1 MRTDKLVKVF
11 SLNLERNKNKEK
23 GKDGKWIP
31 THESDISQTSSDSDI
46 KSRSLSNLSSVKS
59 GASTSQ
65 GTITSEQLNP
75 FKRTNS
81 LSENV
86 FKFKKLLEEGTS
98 TSLESNIFR
107 KFNANRRRED
117 LFLYSHANSNVSLE
131 LRLAQISRDGYKEK
145 NKLHNSNEENSL
157 KNHYSFGRYN
167 GSFVPSQVYHNR
179 RDNDIS
185 QQLKIEESPLSLHM
199 NPACKPHTKQFTRD
213 DCLSTFVKISRE
225 IKKTDI
231 ARDTREATRP
241 AGKVEKK
248 KIEYFLKRLSD
259 YNEMIYGNKKNNGKK
274 VKKSFYKNRKIIY
287 KCIHISMFEKK
298 KILKELTFNENKKL
312 KINLI
317 NKNNYLHNTKYKKYF
332 LQLFMNNNIFFFF
345 KKKFN
350 CVNIRRRNF
359 FYLDKYVSSFLFKE
373 FRKKWNK
380 LFSREI
386 CMNTQNI
393 VVRGYSLNRERINV
407 FSMKRSDNFDQN
419 DDNDRNNLGDC
430 YHNGGDKSH
439 IFFELG
445 ENVTMGKGNIL
456 FPGSKIV
463 TPFGKVY
470 IGNYNLLEDHV
481 EIINNTTNDMYIGNY
496 NIFRSGTYITD
507 TLSIGHRNYFDY
519 KCVISN
525 SNVSCCSFVGSN
537 LMMCR
542 SWGNK
547 ENVQTSHN
555 TVTDMHPIFVEV
567 ITYKK

>member
-225 IKKTDI
+225 IKKTDVCT
-231 ARDTREATRP
+231 DEGPPT
-241 AGKVEKK
+241 
-248 KIEYFLKRLSD
+248 L
-259 YNEMIYGNKKNNGKK
+259 
-274 VKKSFYKNRKIIY
+274 
-287 KCIHISMFEKK
+287 HISAPLPFHKR
-298 KILKELTFNENKKL
+298 
-312 KINLI
+312 
-317 NKNNYLHNTKYKKYF
+317 Y
-332 LQLFMNNNIFFFF
+332 
-345 KKKFN
+345 
-350 CVNIRRRNF
+350 R
-359 FYLDKYVSSFLFKE
+359 YVVHL
-373 FRKKWNK
+373 
-380 LFSREI
+380 L
-386 CMNTQNI
+386 
-393 VVRGYSLNRERINV
+393 VRGYSLNRERINV